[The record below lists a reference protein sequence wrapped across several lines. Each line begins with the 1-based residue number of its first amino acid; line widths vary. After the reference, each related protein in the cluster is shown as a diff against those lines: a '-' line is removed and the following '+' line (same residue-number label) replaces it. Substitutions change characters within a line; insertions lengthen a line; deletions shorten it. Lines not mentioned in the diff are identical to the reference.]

1 MTASSFPT
9 SATADVA
16 STAAPGPVSAR
27 VAAPDLPPLD
37 HPDVALWRAAT
48 PGDAEAIT
56 RAQKAMDAVDHPDW
70 TTPLEDVRDEL
81 ASTHLD
87 LELDSVVGLGA
98 DGEVLAWGLVDLS
111 PGRAT
116 RVQVYLSGGVVP
128 AARGRGIGRQLLAR
142 QVARAQQVL
151 ATRPEELPA
160 RIQIDVDERSPAALA
175 LAQRHG
181 MSVLR
186 WFTSMERDLAA
197 PITPVPAP
205 RDAVVVPY
213 TPDRADDARLARN
226 DSFRDHWGSQ
236 PSEPERWAQFVGGEL
251 FRADL
256 SRLALDADGRI
267 LGFALCNANP
277 EDWEVQGFTS
287 CYVGVLGVV
296 RDARGRGIAP
306 ALLEGVMRA
315 TAAAGLERVVLDVDT
330 ESPTGALG
338 LYERSGFV
346 ASSRSMTVALDL

>member
-1 MTASSFPT
+1 MTASSSPT
-9 SATADVA
+9 GPATGPA
-16 STAAPGPVSAR
+16 TGPVSAR
-27 VAAPDLPPLD
+27 ITAPQLPPLH
-37 HPDVALWRAAT
+37 HPDVALWRPAT
-48 PGDAEAIT
+48 PADAEAIT

-81 ASTHLD
+81 ASSHLD
-87 LELDSVVGLGA
+87 LERDSVVGLGP
-98 DGEVLAWGLVDLS
+98 DGDVVAWGLVDLS

-116 RVQVYLSGGVVP
+116 RVQVYLTGGVVP
-128 AARGRGIGRQLLAR
+128 ALRGRGIGRQLLAR
-142 QVARAQQVL
+142 QVARATQIL
-151 ATRPEELPA
+151 ATREEELPA

-175 LAQRHG
+175 LAERLG
-181 MSVLR
+181 MTVLR
-186 WFTSMERDLAA
+186 WFTSMERDLAREIA
-197 PITPVPAP
+197 AVPAP
-205 RDAVVVPY
+205 RDAVVIPY

-236 PSEPERWAQFVGGEL
+236 PTQPERWAHFVGGEM

-256 SRLALDADGRI
+256 SRIAVDADGRI

-315 TAAAGLERVVLDVDT
+315 TAQAGLERVVLDVDT

-346 ASSRSMTVALDL
+346 ATSRSMTVALDL